1 MLVGTHCVT
10 KKGKASIDI
19 EEMTRVIKVMLILSL
34 VLMALVSDIVEAK
47 TPAKGKALKT
57 PKPPPSKPSK
67 DVGEVGE
74 AEEGGGTSEE
84 AEAEAVGGEEESVE

>member
-10 KKGKASIDI
+10 KKGKASIDR
-19 EEMTRVIKVMLILSL
+19 EEMARVIILSL
-34 VLMALVSDIVEAK
+34 ILMALVSDIVEAK
-47 TPAKGKALKT
+47 KPAKGKALKT

-84 AEAEAVGGEEESVE
+84 AEAEAAGGEEESVE